1 MLPHALVLDNTST
14 VLIPNSEAAELINA
28 QFARHLDMDL
38 RGAFK
43 ALNPNFALAHLW
55 APQQRERSAPACRLL
70 VDRVFGDYILPNRR
84 QALTDINS
92 DAVQQE
98 LRNASN
104 ASKGAQAILNQA
116 NFAAFTS
123 ALELDQLTFRATD
136 ARARAAEETRNHKE
150 AGLLEAV
157 HQQAWTAAEDF
168 AHARFPVLY
177 GTIDTL
183 AADLP
188 SQMAAW
194 VTKTTTGNQGVAQIM
209 WVNFSVLDVLSA
221 GKLGWV
227 ADYVTAELHAAPATS
242 VAIIIQVNRSCDEL
256 RKDTQVE
263 EAGSLAAEMSGAKS
277 ESDSDSGADESARPT
292 PWDGKSQG
300 PGNARPS
307 RAKAMRQHRQRIED
321 VFSEDGRGL
330 MVHNASIVFDPTTVW
345 GALAGS
351 HQILVVLPR
360 SVPPSLT

>member
-194 VTKTTTGNQGVAQIM
+194 VTKTTTGNQGVAKIM

-263 EAGSLAAEMSGAKS
+263 EAGSLAAETSGAKS

-330 MVHNASIVFDPTTVW
+330 TAHNASIVFDPTTVW
-345 GALAGS
+345 GARAGS